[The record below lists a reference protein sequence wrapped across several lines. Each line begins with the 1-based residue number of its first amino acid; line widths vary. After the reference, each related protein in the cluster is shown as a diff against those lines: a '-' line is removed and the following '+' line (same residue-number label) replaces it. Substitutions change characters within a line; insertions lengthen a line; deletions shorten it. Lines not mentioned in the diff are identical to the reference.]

1 MPKRNLEN
9 TSRAQNTNGKLI
21 THVSS
26 RHKDMDVQLLH
37 QDGNE
42 FGQGTLFPKFVEAGQ
57 ITKIESFAQDQWY
70 LYLRKNKPRYKQDR
84 KTIRARCFVKN
95 VFEKE
100 GGFKFQI
107 KLNKYGI
114 KLVECFV
121 NQTNIVMSVY
131 PIETT
136 KGTPLIDKGEKVH
149 KASRKARKR
158 KSGLRQL

>member
-1 MPKRNLEN
+1 MDNTDSILEVGLGF
-9 TSRAQNTNGKLI
+9 TC
-21 THVSS
+21 
-26 RHKDMDVQLLH
+26 D
-37 QDGNE
+37 
-42 FGQGTLFPKFVEAGQ
+42 
-57 ITKIESFAQDQWY
+57 
-70 LYLRKNKPRYKQDR
+70 
-84 KTIRARCFVKN
+84 
-95 VFEKE
+95 FEKE